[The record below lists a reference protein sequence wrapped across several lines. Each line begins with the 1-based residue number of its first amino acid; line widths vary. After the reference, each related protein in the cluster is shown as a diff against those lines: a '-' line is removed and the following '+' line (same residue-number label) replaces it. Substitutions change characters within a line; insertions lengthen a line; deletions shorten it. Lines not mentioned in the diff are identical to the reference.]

1 MGQIFIFLILQPKS
15 DTTSETSSQKK
26 RKVLKK
32 RVKVA
37 IPKISDF
44 KKFLEFKLNKE
55 KTVGLVNK
63 PECDSEPVVDSI
75 LEKVEETVNEEPQP
89 TKQQA
94 RKQKPNI
101 QISKNNKLNTAEQ
114 EKLLADKT
122 TDKEKSKTDFIFE
135 SDKLQVT
142 GVTTG
147 SSKDESIDTEAKVPL
162 LHQNLIGKK
171 IVSFLANQ
179 SS

>member
-1 MGQIFIFLILQPKS
+1 MKS
-15 DTTSETSSQKK
+15 
-26 RKVLKK
+26 L
-32 RVKVA
+32 
-37 IPKISDF
+37 F
-44 KKFLEFKLNKE
+44 M
-55 KTVGLVNK
+55 
-63 PECDSEPVVDSI
+63 
-75 LEKVEETVNEEPQP
+75 
-89 TKQQA
+89 
-94 RKQKPNI
+94 
-101 QISKNNKLNTAEQ
+101 
-114 EKLLADKT
+114 ADKT